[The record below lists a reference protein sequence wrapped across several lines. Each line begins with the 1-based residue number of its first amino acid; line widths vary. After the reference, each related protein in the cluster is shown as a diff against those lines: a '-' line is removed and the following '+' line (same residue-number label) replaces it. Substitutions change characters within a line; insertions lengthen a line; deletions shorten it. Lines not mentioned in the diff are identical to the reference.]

1 MPYEFFIGLRYLK
14 ARRRHRSFSL
24 NTFISITGV
33 TLGVGA
39 LIATLGIMTGFT
51 DEIRNKIL
59 GTNAHIIVVDR
70 TGEPMA
76 DYPAVLEKVRQVGHV
91 QAATPFLYTQVL
103 LSHDRQSQGVVLRG
117 IEPTT
122 AGGVTDLD
130 KNLIGGSL
138 ADLARPG
145 GQAAAKDGQPPGIIL
160 GRELA
165 GRLGAFVGSD
175 VTAISPTGTIGPLG
189 IVPKLKKFR
198 VVGIFD
204 SGMYEYDS
212 SLAYIPLVEAQK
224 LLDFGDA
231 VNGIEVNIDQIFL
244 SGSVARDIEATLGFP
259 YGARDWKEMN
269 RSLFSALQLEKIMMF
284 IILVLIILVASFNIV
299 STLTMIVVEKGRE
312 ISILKA
318 MGATPARIMRI
329 FMIDGLVIGLAGVAL
344 GIPLG
349 YGASWLIQEY
359 YTLPGDVYYISKIPV
374 KLLWQDIA
382 SVSVAAMAISL
393 IATLYPSWRAARLE
407 PVEALRYE

>member
-1 MPYEFFIGLRYLK
+1 MSYELFIGLRYLK

-24 NTFISITGV
+24 NTLISIVGV

-59 GTNAHIIVVDR
+59 GTNAHIIVQDH
-70 TGEPMA
+70 TGEPIA
-76 DYPAVLEKVRQVGHV
+76 DYAGVMEKVRQVPHV
-91 QAATPFLYTQVL
+91 TALTPFLYTQVL
-103 LSHDRQSQGVVLRG
+103 LSHDRQSQGVALRG
-117 IEPTT
+117 IDPAT
-122 AGGVTDLD
+122 AGGVTDLN
-130 KNLIGGSL
+130 KNLIGGAL
-138 ADLARPG
+138 EDLTEGSEGR
-145 GQAAAKDGQPPGIIL
+145 PPGILL

-165 GRLGAFVGSD
+165 VRLGAVVDST

-189 IVPKLKKFR
+189 IVPKLKKFQ

-212 SLAYIPLVEAQK
+212 SLAYIPLGEAQK

-231 VNGIEVNIDQIFL
+231 VNGVEVKIDDIFL
-244 SGSVARDIEATLGFP
+244 SGAVAREIETALGFP

-269 RSLFSALQLEKIMMF
+269 RSLFSALELEKIMMF

-312 ISILKA
+312 IAILKA

-329 FMIDGLVIGLAGVAL
+329 FMIDGLVIGAAGVAL
-344 GIPLG
+344 GVPLG
-349 YGASWLIQEY
+349 YGASLLIQEFY
-359 YTLPGDVYYISKIPV
+359 RLPGDIYYISQIPV
-374 KLLWQDIA
+374 KLLWSDIVL
-382 SVSVAAMAISL
+382 VSGAALAISL
-393 IATLYPSWRAARLE
+393 LATLYPSWRAAKLE

>member
-51 DEIRNKIL
+51 DEIRSKIL

-70 TGEPMA
+70 TGQPMTDHGA
-76 DYPAVLEKVRQVGHV
+76 ILKKVMQVAHV

-103 LSHDRQSQGVVLRG
+103 LSYERQSQGVVLRG
-117 IEPTT
+117 IDPAT
-122 AGGVTDLD
+122 AGRVTDLD
-130 KNLIGGSL
+130 KNLLGGSL
-138 ADLARPG
+138 ADLAPG
-145 GQAAAKDGQPPGIIL
+145 IEGRPPGIIL

-165 GRLGAFVGSD
+165 MRLGAFVGAA

-189 IVPKLKKFR
+189 IVPKLKKFQ
-198 VVGIFD
+198 VVGLFD

-212 SLAYIPLVEAQK
+212 SLAYIPLAEAQK
-224 LLDFGDA
+224 LLDFGSA
-231 VNGIEVNIDQIFL
+231 VNGVEVKIGDIFL
-244 SGSVARDIEATLGFP
+244 SGAVARAIEAELGFP

-269 RSLFSALQLEKIMMF
+269 KSLFSALQLEKIMMF

-312 ISILKA
+312 IAILKA

-349 YGASWLIQEY
+349 YAASWLIQEY
-359 YTLPGDVYYISKIPV
+359 YTLPGDVYYISRIPV
-374 KLLWQDIA
+374 KLLWQDIVW
-382 SVSVAAMAISL
+382 VSGAALAISL
-393 IATLYPSWRAARLE
+393 VATLYPSWRAARLE

>member
-1 MPYEFFIGLRYLK
+1 MSYEFFIGLRYLK

-24 NTFISITGV
+24 NTLISIVGV

-59 GTNAHIIVVDR
+59 GTNAHIIVQDH
-70 TGEPMA
+70 TGEPIA
-76 DYPAVLEKVRQVGHV
+76 DYAGVMEKVRQVPHV
-91 QAATPFLYTQVL
+91 TALTPFLYTQVL
-103 LSHDRQSQGVVLRG
+103 LSHERQSQGVVLRG
-117 IEPTT
+117 IDPAT
-122 AGGVTDLD
+122 AGGVTDLN
-130 KNLIGGSL
+130 KNLIGGAL
-138 ADLARPG
+138 EDLTEGSEGR
-145 GQAAAKDGQPPGIIL
+145 PPGILL

-165 GRLGAFVGSD
+165 VRLGAVVDST

-189 IVPKLKKFR
+189 IVPKLKKFQ

-231 VNGIEVNIDQIFL
+231 VNGVEVKIDDIFL
-244 SGSVARDIEATLGFP
+244 SGAVAREIEATLGFP

-269 RSLFSALQLEKIMMF
+269 RSLFSALELEKIMMF

-312 ISILKA
+312 IAILKA

-329 FMIDGLVIGLAGVAL
+329 FMIDGLVIGAAGVAL
-344 GIPLG
+344 GVPLG
-349 YGASWLIQEY
+349 YGASLLIQEFY
-359 YTLPGDVYYISKIPV
+359 RLPGDIYYISQIPV
-374 KLLWQDIA
+374 KLLWSDIVL
-382 SVSVAAMAISL
+382 VSGAALAISL
-393 IATLYPSWRAARLE
+393 LATLYPSWRAAKLE

>member
-1 MPYEFFIGLRYLK
+1 
-14 ARRRHRSFSL
+14 
-24 NTFISITGV
+24 
-33 TLGVGA
+33 
-39 LIATLGIMTGFT
+39 
-51 DEIRNKIL
+51 
-59 GTNAHIIVVDR
+59 
-70 TGEPMA
+70 
-76 DYPAVLEKVRQVGHV
+76 
-91 QAATPFLYTQVL
+91 
-103 LSHDRQSQGVVLRG
+103 VVLRG
-117 IEPTT
+117 IDPAT
-122 AGGVTDLD
+122 AGRVTDLD

-138 ADLARPG
+138 ADLAPG
-145 GQAAAKDGQPPGIIL
+145 GEGTLPGILL

-165 GRLGAFVGSD
+165 NRLGAFLD
-175 VTAISPTGTIGPLG
+175 AEVTAISPTSTIGPLG

-198 VVGIFD
+198 VTGIFD

-224 LLDFGDA
+224 LLDVGGA
-231 VNGIEVNIDQIFL
+231 VNGIEVKVDDIFAA
-244 SGSVARDIEATLGFP
+244 GAIARDLEAALGFP

-269 RSLFSALQLEKIMMF
+269 RSLFSALELEKIMMF

-312 ISILKA
+312 IAILKA
-318 MGATPARIMRI
+318 MGATPGRIMRI

-344 GIPLG
+344 GVPLG

-374 KLLWQDIA
+374 KLLWQD
-382 SVSVAAMAISL
+382 VAAVSAAALAISL
-393 IATLYPSWRAARLE
+393 LATLYPSWRAAKLE

>member
-1 MPYEFFIGLRYLK
+1 MSYEFFIGLRYLK

-24 NTFISITGV
+24 NTIVSITGV

-51 DEIRNKIL
+51 NDIRNKIL

-70 TGEPMA
+70 TGQPMTNYRTIL
-76 DYPAVLEKVRQVGHV
+76 DKVKATPHV
-91 QAATPFLYTQVL
+91 VASTPFLFTQVL

-117 IEPTT
+117 VDPAT
-122 AGGVTDLD
+122 AGRVTDLD
-130 KNLIGGSL
+130 KNLLGGSL
-138 ADLARPG
+138 ADLAKPG
-145 GQAAAKDGQPPGIIL
+145 EKGEPGIIL
-160 GRELA
+160 GKELA
-165 GRLGAFVGSD
+165 SRLGAFLGSS
-175 VTAISPTGTIGPLG
+175 VTAISPTGDIGPMG
-189 IVPKLKKFR
+189 IVPKLKKFS

-204 SGMYEYDS
+204 SGMFEYDS
-212 SLAYIPLVEAQK
+212 SLAYIPLAEAQK
-224 LLDFGDA
+224 LLDYGDA
-231 VNGIEVNIDQIFL
+231 VNGIEVKVDDIFL
-244 SGSVARDIEATLGFP
+244 SGQVARDITSRLDFP

-269 RSLFSALQLEKIMMF
+269 KSLFSALQLEKIMMF

-312 ISILKA
+312 IAILKA
-318 MGATPARIMRI
+318 MGATPAKIMRI
-329 FMIDGLVIGLAGVAL
+329 FMVEGLVIGLAGVAL

-349 YGASWLIQEY
+349 YGASWLIQEF

-374 KLLWQDIA
+374 QLLWTDVA
-382 SVSVAAMAISL
+382 SVSIAALAISL
-393 IATLYPSWRAARLE
+393 IATIYPSWRASKLE

>member
-1 MPYEFFIGLRYLK
+1 MPYELFIGLRYLK
-14 ARRRHRSFSL
+14 ARRRHRAFSL
-24 NTFISITGV
+24 NTIVSIMGV

-59 GTNAHIIVVDR
+59 GTNAHIIVTDH
-70 TGEPMA
+70 TGQPMEQYA
-76 DYPAVLEKVRQVGHV
+76 PLMETVLKTPHV
-91 QAATPFLYTQVL
+91 TAATPFLFTQVL
-103 LSHDRQSQGVVLRG
+103 LSHERQSQGVVLRG
-117 IEPTT
+117 IDPAT
-122 AGGVTDLD
+122 AGRVTDLD

-138 ADLARPG
+138 ADLAPG
-145 GQAAAKDGQPPGIIL
+145 GDGRLPGILL

-165 GRLGAFVGSD
+165 NRLGAFLD
-175 VTAISPTGTIGPLG
+175 AEVTAISPTSTIGPLG

-198 VVGIFD
+198 VTGIFD

-224 LLDFGDA
+224 LLDVGGA
-231 VNGIEVNIDQIFL
+231 VNGIEVKVDDIFAA
-244 SGSVARDIEATLGFP
+244 GAIARDLEAALGFP

-269 RSLFSALQLEKIMMF
+269 RSLFSALELEKIMMF

-312 ISILKA
+312 IAILKA
-318 MGATPARIMRI
+318 MGATPGRIMRI

-344 GIPLG
+344 GVPLG

-374 KLLWQDIA
+374 KLLWQDVA
-382 SVSVAAMAISL
+382 AVSVAALAISL
-393 IATLYPSWRAARLE
+393 LATLYPSWRAAKLE

>member
-24 NTFISITGV
+24 NTFISIIGV

-59 GTNAHIIVVDR
+59 GTNAHIVVLDR
-70 TGEPMA
+70 TGEPMTGYA
-76 DYPAVLEKVRQVGHV
+76 AIMEQVRRTPHVTAV
-91 QAATPFLYTQVL
+91 TPLLFTQVL

-117 IEPTT
+117 IDPAT
-122 AGGVTDLD
+122 AGGVTDLN

-138 ADLARPG
+138 ADLAPG
-145 GQAAAKDGQPPGIIL
+145 EEGRPPGVIL

-165 GRLGAFVGSD
+165 GRLGAFVGAA
-175 VTAISPTGTIGPLG
+175 VTAISPTGTVGPLG
-189 IVPKLKKFR
+189 IVPKLKKFQ

-212 SLAYIPLVEAQK
+212 SLAYIPLGEAQR

-231 VNGIEVNIDQIFL
+231 VNGIEVKIDDIFL
-244 SGSVARDIEATLGFP
+244 SGAVARDIEAALGFP
-259 YGARDWKEMN
+259 YGARDWREMN

-312 ISILKA
+312 IAILKA
-318 MGATPARIMRI
+318 MGATPGRIMRI

-344 GIPLG
+344 GVPLG
-349 YGASWLIQEY
+349 YGASWLIQQY
-359 YTLPGDVYYISKIPV
+359 YTLPGDVYYISRIPV
-374 KLLWQDIA
+374 KLLWQDIL
-382 SVSVAAMAISL
+382 SVSAAALAISL
-393 IATLYPSWRAARLE
+393 LATLYPSWRASRLE